1 MLSKTHLA
9 LFKTLKSFNVFGQ
22 GASSKGSI
30 TAMGQMLLE
39 VLFFLIP
46 LVADT
51 DLKNSLYND
60 FWFG

>member
-1 MLSKTHLA
+1 MLSKHTWPYSKL
-9 LFKTLKSFNVFGQ
+9 LKSFNVFGQ
-22 GASSKGSI
+22 GASSKGS

-51 DLKNSLYND
+51 DLK
-60 FWFG
+60 